1 MKAGVTMAKNSGGN
15 SSASKGGG
23 ISIGLPKKTSVL
35 IFFITAVL
43 AVLLRLR
50 QMFYNIN
57 FNTGRY
63 ISDELNLPVA
73 VIVLG
78 MLLISA
84 VLLFGVAKDKVI
96 DECILIH
103 PWRLRYDRL
112 DKKMPSAVGYSSILM
127 SLLLVIEIVANFAT
141 KVAKNQEIKDS
152 MEPQEARKYS
162 LFTGIGAVDFIDTAF
177 MILVLL
183 IFITMAMN
191 IFKQEGISRANC
203 AAMSVFAAWKVFELF
218 VMFSENNVIASSS
231 IMSYDLLTDMSA
243 TIFFLAVARLFM
255 GMEKKFTRFWVCFF
269 GYFTSILAA
278 VSVLPRYV
286 LLLIP
291 TGYDDRLGMQL
302 PAITDIALIFIPAA
316 IAAVFWTPYEYREME
331 KGIAENKRW
340 TLMARE
346 ANPDMEDIDPSESD
360 SNNI

>member
-1 MKAGVTMAKNSGGN
+1 MAKNPVA
-15 SSASKGGG
+15 SSSESKGGG
-23 ISIGLPKKTSVL
+23 ITIGLPKKTSVL
-35 IFFITAVL
+35 IFFVTAIL

-63 ISDELNLPVA
+63 INDEFDLPVA

-78 MLLISA
+78 MILISA
-84 VLLFGVAKDKVI
+84 VLLLGIAKDKVV

-127 SLLLVIEIVANFAT
+127 VLLLVIEIVANFAT

-162 LFTGIGAVDFIDTAF
+162 LFTGIGAVDFINTAF

-183 IFITMAMN
+183 IFLTMAMN
-191 IFKQEGISRANC
+191 IFKQQGISRANC
-203 AAMSVFAAWKVFELF
+203 AAMSIFAAWKVFELF

-231 IMSYDLLTDMSA
+231 IMSYDLITDMSA
-243 TIFFLAVARLFM
+243 TIFFLAVSRLFM

-278 VSVLPRYV
+278 VSVLPRYA

-291 TGYDDRLGMQL
+291 TGYDDRLAMQL
-302 PAITDIALIFIPAA
+302 PAITDIALIVLPAA
-316 IAAVFWTPYEYREME
+316 IAFVFWTPYEYREME
-331 KGIAENKRW
+331 KGVAETKRW

-346 ANPDMEDIDPSESD
+346 ANPDMDDIDPSNPD
-360 SNNI
+360 QTN